1 MKLALLCTLLGIS
14 WQAAAVSN
22 YVSDKLVITLRSGQ
36 GTTYQILRSL
46 PSGTKLDVL
55 VVEGEYSQVRT
66 EDGLEG
72 WVRNQYLVDEPVAE
86 DKLIQANS
94 RIEKYQAENAQL
106 QKRISE
112 LNQSK
117 CGLDGNIKRLDKD
130 NRSMKAEL
138 EKLREVAARPI
149 ELAKQNE
156 TMKKRLLDL
165 EMETQLLSEKNV
177 TLKDRSQRDWF
188 IAGAGVLLAGLF
200 MGLILPKLRRRSSWG
215 ELQ

>member
-117 CGLDGNIKRLDKD
+117 SGLDGNIKRLDKD